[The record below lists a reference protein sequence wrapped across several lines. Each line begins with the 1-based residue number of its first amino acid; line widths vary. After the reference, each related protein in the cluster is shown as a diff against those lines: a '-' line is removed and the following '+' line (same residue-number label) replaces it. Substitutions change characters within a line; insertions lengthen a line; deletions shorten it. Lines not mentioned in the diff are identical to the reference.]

1 MAGRK
6 TDASI
11 AFSVTDNVSESVRKM
26 RSSMLE
32 FKDDAEGLQQR
43 LDELDNTRFQLKNFD
58 LTAARKE
65 LQAAQREFNKLG
77 NEAEDSD
84 KKIAAEGHLRQA
96 TEKYDNIRR
105 QLAAVSK
112 QVKQTERDFLDATVA
127 GSRLDN
133 QSSSILG
140 SLGTAGLLDM
150 AGDAALEI
158 TNAAVS
164 SALGSSVGGIASSAI
179 GGAVS
184 GAAMGSLLGPTG
196 KVAGAVIGGGLGLL
210 QGGTQ
215 AFQNADQ
222 SFVNYYAG
230 AYDTASAATDDSLSS
245 GGGTAAQREL
255 DAIAF
260 NRLLGDEVGDQF
272 LADLR
277 QTAADTPMEY
287 EDLTGIS
294 RALATGFGDTPDRML
309 ELITAIGDAGS
320 AVGVTAS
327 DMEYMA
333 QAMSRM
339 ESSGKATLEYLN
351 IFQDRGVDVIGM
363 LSEAMGKTQGE
374 IYDMISKGEIKGQNA
389 VDIIQQGMVD
399 QYSGAMEAMAQTFPG
414 LTSTLE
420 DAMTEINNAMGDA
433 YNEKSKE
440 GLQADIDAYG
450 GTLGE
455 AISEANAIIGEGRAI
470 SENLARQ
477 YDREAMAALT
487 QGAGTTVYSEEQAA
501 KLESMHSQYTDLV
514 NRYQTATEEDKAVI
528 AAQIE
533 ALMEEAQI
541 MADSN
546 YDASD
551 MAQQLHDVN
560 LDQITAIRENTA
572 ALKNAPWMQDYETEQ
587 EKSIGLGEKLL
598 NDFLDYAPFIHL
610 DSPDEQYDGA
620 PLTIREGRSHAFGLY
635 RVPYDNYPAILHEDE
650 RVLTAREAREE
661 DNGTTSRP
669 IQITVSGNTFG
680 ADLTPE
686 AVAEALADAIAVK
699 LAAGYGGG

>member
-26 RSSMLE
+26 RSAMLE

-43 LDELDNTRFQLKNFD
+43 LETLENARLQLKNID
-58 LTAARKE
+58 LTDA
-65 LQAAQREFNKLG
+65 
-77 NEAEDSD
+77 
-84 KKIAAEGHLRQA
+84 
-96 TEKYDNIRR
+96 RR
-105 QLAAVSK
+105 QLAQAKKELEELGDTATEADREAARANFETASKNYENIRNQLSLVSK
-112 QVKQTERDFLDATVA
+112 QARATTQDLLDSTGAITRAENRA
-127 GSRLDN
+127 GTGG
-133 QSSSILG
+133 SSLLG
-140 SLGTAGLLDM
+140 ALGTAGLLDM

-196 KVAGAVIGGGLGLL
+196 SVVGSIIGGGLGLI

-215 AFQNADQ
+215 MIQGMDQAFI
-222 SFVNYYAG
+222 NYYTG

-245 GGGTAAQREL
+245 GGDTAAQREL

-294 RALATGFGDTPDRML
+294 RALATGFGDAPDRML

-339 ESSGKATLEYLN
+339 ESSGKTTLEYLN
-351 IFQDRGVDVIGM
+351 IFQDRGVDVIEM
-363 LSEAMGKTQGE
+363 LSETMGKTQGE
-374 IYDMISKGEIKGQNA
+374 IYDMISKGEIKGQDA

-487 QGAGTTVYSEEQAA
+487 QGAETTVYSEGQAA
-501 KLESMHSQYTDLV
+501 KLESMHNQYTDLV
-514 NRYQTATEEDKAVI
+514 NQYQTATEEDKAVI

-533 ALMEEAQI
+533 ALMEEAQV

-572 ALKNAPWMQDYETEQ
+572 ALKNAPWMQEYETEQ
-587 EKSIGLGEKLL
+587 AQSIGLGEKLL
-598 NDFLDYAPFIHL
+598 NDFLEYAPFIHL

-650 RVLTAREAREE
+650 RVLTAREARER
-661 DNGTTSRP
+661 DSSRP

-680 ADLTPE
+680 ADLTAE